1 MSKNA
6 SRGNTCNVV
15 LKAFHQFLRIE
26 QRGNEATVL
35 GQLYH
40 FLSFGNTNTN
50 TNTNMS
56 PKLKLS
62 HQLQIYPSVST
73 DVSQWKIYRCRPV
86 KIEEELNEKLTEKRL
101 QQVANIS
108 AMLIWDKNWDEKLGL
123 HPTILQQFPVALIM
137 HLKRVLKF
145 QRQMV
150 QWIFVIRWVQI
161 STWHQ
166 LRYQHD
172 IIYVLLQFYWGV
184 HIAKLSLHV
193 KWPLPPPT
201 SSELLQLLFFWPN
214 LSNLSEE
221 FPSTVSF
228 LKQLQCVQYKYIF
241 KVEA

>member
-1 MSKNA
+1 
-6 SRGNTCNVV
+6 
-15 LKAFHQFLRIE
+15 
-26 QRGNEATVL
+26 
-35 GQLYH
+35 
-40 FLSFGNTNTN
+40 
-50 TNTNMS
+50 MS

-150 QWIFVIRWVQI
+150 QWIFVIMWAQI
-161 STWHQ
+161 STCTFT
-166 LRYQHD
+166 
-172 IIYVLLQFYWGV
+172 VLLGV

-193 KWPLPPPT
+193 KWPLPPPPPPPPPPHPLPQNSFNF
-201 SSELLQLLFFWPN
+201 SSSDLIFLISLRSSQAQ
-214 LSNLSEE
+214 
-221 FPSTVSF
+221 FPSYSNF
-228 LKQLQCVQYKYIF
+228 SAFNINIF
-241 KVEA
+241 SKLRHNPTFSSIKIFFFKFEE